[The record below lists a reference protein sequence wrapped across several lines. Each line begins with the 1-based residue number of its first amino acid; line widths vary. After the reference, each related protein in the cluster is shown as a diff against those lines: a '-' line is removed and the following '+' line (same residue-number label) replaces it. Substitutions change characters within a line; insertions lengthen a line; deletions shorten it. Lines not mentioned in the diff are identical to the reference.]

1 MAEEGSMAVVV
12 IGYLLAILIPILGL
26 IMGAALY
33 FLKKDEVPL
42 YAKHGKFIMILAL
55 ILIIIGL
62 LLFMVFGFT
71 IALGAT
77 A

>member
-12 IGYLLAILIPILGL
+12 IGYLLAIFIPILGL

-55 ILIIIGL
+55 ILFIIG

>member
-12 IGYLLAILIPILGL
+12 IGYLLAIFIPILGL
-26 IMGAALY
+26 IMGAVLY

-55 ILIIIGL
+55 ILFIIGI
-62 LLFMVFGFT
+62 LFMVFGFT